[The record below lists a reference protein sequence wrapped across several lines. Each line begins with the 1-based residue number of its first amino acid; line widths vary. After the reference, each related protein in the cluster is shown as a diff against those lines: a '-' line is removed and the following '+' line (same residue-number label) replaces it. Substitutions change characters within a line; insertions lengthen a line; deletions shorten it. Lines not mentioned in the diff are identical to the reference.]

1 METDKILKLTD
12 YKVKSVNEQVAFL
25 LDAET
30 AELDIVH
37 PNDMIDNKKLKV
49 AACKIIRKRLTEIYA
64 LTETIEERE
73 REDIINIETLI
84 DELIL

>member
-25 LDAET
+25 LDAEK
-30 AELDIVH
+30 AELYIVH
-37 PNDMIDNKKLKV
+37 PYDMIDNKKLKV

-64 LTETIEERE
+64 LTEKIEEQE
-73 REDIINIETLI
+73 KVDIVNLEVLI
-84 DELIL
+84 DESML

>member
-12 YKVKSVNEQVAFL
+12 SKIKSVTEQVAFL
-25 LDAET
+25 IDAEK

-37 PNDMIDNKKLKV
+37 PYDMIDNKKLKV

-64 LTETIEERE
+64 LTEKIEEQE
-73 REDIINIETLI
+73 KIDIVNLEVLI
-84 DELIL
+84 DESML

>member
-1 METDKILKLTD
+1 METDKILELTD
-12 YKVKSVNEQVAFL
+12 KKVKSVKEQIAFL
-25 LDAET
+25 LDAEK

-64 LTETIEERE
+64 LTEKIEERE
-73 REDIINIETLI
+73 REDIINIENLI
-84 DELIL
+84 DESML

>member
-12 YKVKSVNEQVAFL
+12 SKIKSVNEQVAFL
-25 LDAET
+25 IDAEK

-37 PNDMIDNKKLKV
+37 PYDMIDNKKLKV

-64 LTETIEERE
+64 LTEKIEEYE
-73 REDIINIETLI
+73 RFNLQTLENLI
-84 DELIL
+84 DESML

>member
-12 YKVKSVNEQVAFL
+12 SKVKSVNEQIAFL

-64 LTETIEERE
+64 LTEKIEERE
-73 REDIINIETLI
+73 RGNIINIESMI
-84 DELIL
+84 DESYL

>member
-1 METDKILKLTD
+1 METDKLLKLTD
-12 YKVKSVNEQVAFL
+12 SKVKSVNEQVAFL
-25 LDAET
+25 LDADV

-64 LTETIEERE
+64 LTEKIEERE

-84 DELIL
+84 DESIL

>member
-12 YKVKSVNEQVAFL
+12 SKVKSVTEQVAFL
-25 LDAET
+25 LDAEI

-64 LTETIEERE
+64 LTEKIEERE
-73 REDIINIETLI
+73 REDIINIENLI
-84 DELIL
+84 DESML

>member
-1 METDKILKLTD
+1 METAELWRLIDSRLRDTKEQTD
-12 YKVKSVNEQVAFL
+12 FI

-37 PNDMIDNKKLKV
+37 PGDMLDNKKLKV

-64 LTETIEERE
+64 LTEKIEERE

-84 DELIL
+84 DESLL

>member
-1 METDKILKLTD
+1 METAELWKLIDLKLQSTKEQTD
-12 YKVKSVNEQVAFL
+12 FI
-25 LDAET
+25 LDADV

-64 LTETIEERE
+64 LTEKIEERE
-73 REDIINIETLI
+73 REDIINIETSI
-84 DELIL
+84 DESML

>member
-12 YKVKSVNEQVAFL
+12 SKVKSVNEQIAFL

-37 PNDMIDNKKLKV
+37 PNDLIDNKKLKV

-64 LTETIEERE
+64 LTEKIEERE
-73 REDIINIETLI
+73 RGNIINIESMI
-84 DELIL
+84 DESYL

>member
-73 REDIINIETLI
+73 REDIINIETSI
-84 DELIL
+84 DESML